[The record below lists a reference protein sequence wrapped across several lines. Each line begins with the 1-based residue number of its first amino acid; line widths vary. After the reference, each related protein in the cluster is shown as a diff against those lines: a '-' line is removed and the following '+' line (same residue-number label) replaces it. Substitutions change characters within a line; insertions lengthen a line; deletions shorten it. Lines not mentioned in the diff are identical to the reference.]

1 MNNFSKILEPVQQVN
16 QDDLTDLKNTE
27 NVRQSR
33 NFSVF
38 CYFVVILH
46 KGIKSVEIGK
56 SQ

>member
-1 MNNFSKILEPVQQVN
+1 MDNFSKILEQMQQGN
-16 QDDLTDLKNTE
+16 KDDLANKKNTE
-27 NVRQSR
+27 NVRQLR
-33 NFSVF
+33 NFSAF

>member
-1 MNNFSKILEPVQQVN
+1 MDNFSKILEQMQQGN
-16 QDDLTDLKNTE
+16 KDDLANKKNTE
-27 NVRQSR
+27 NVRQLR